1 MKSPLIHFLLALA
14 VFAAVLFGYGVW
26 YAVVSNKSSEV
37 SDLQSQIITASENMG
52 RIASTRAAF
61 AEIAGDEAKV
71 QNYFVSESG
80 VVAFI
85 NSLEALGAAQKATV
99 NVLSVST
106 GGSSSRPALLLSITI
121 RGTFDAVMRTLGVI
135 EYAPYSLSISTL
147 SIGKDSQKNWQ
158 ADVNLIVGSIAGST
172 ANTAKGT
179 NTASTK
185 P

>member
-1 MKSPLIHFLLALA
+1 MKMPLIHFLLALA

-26 YAVVSNKSSEV
+26 YTVVSNKSGEV
-37 SDLQSQIITASENMG
+37 ADLQNQIVAASENMS

-85 NSLEALGAAQKATV
+85 NNLEALGAAQKATV
-99 NVLSVST
+99 SVLSVST
-106 GGSSSRPALLLSITI
+106 GGSSSRPVLLLSITI
-121 RGTFDAVMRTLGVI
+121 KGTFDAVMRTVGVI
-135 EYAPYSLSISTL
+135 EYAPYNLSVSTL

-158 ADVNLIVGSIAGST
+158 ADVNLIVGSISG
-172 ANTAKGT
+172 NTAT
-179 NTASTK
+179 TT